1 MNKTQDKKLEMY
13 QSVRDLLLDTE
24 TGILDLMPMMDGYR
38 TKLVDN
44 IIAISRSEGTQNTD
58 RKGVTEVKD
67 HLKIDMITKSGD
79 VSRKVQSYAADIK
92 DFELLKEVRYSESK
106 LERVT
111 GNSAVALC
119 DVIYNYAKDKEAVLV
134 DYGVDAAV
142 LAHLRT
148 AIDKFAV
155 SIPKPKRSIV
165 TRRLATNALTALFFE
180 TDTLLYDQMDFAV
193 AAVKLSQPVF
203 WDDYFISRKL
213 EKPASHPL
221 ALRFLAV
228 DSEGTPIPG
237 TTAVFAKNKAKF
249 KTKQKGYFYVKNFH
263 EGTYKVTVARMG
275 YVTQIITVIVA
286 SGKRTD
292 VKVVMVAVEE

>member
-24 TGILDLMPMMDGYR
+24 PEIIDLMPMMDGYR
-38 TKLVDN
+38 TKLVN
-44 IIAISRSEGTQNTD
+44 NVISINFYEGTQNTD
-58 RKGVTEVKD
+58 RKGVTEAKD
-67 HLKIDMITKSGD
+67 HLKIDMITKAGD
-79 VSRKVQSYAADIK
+79 VSRKVQSYAAGIK
-92 DFELLKEVRYSESK
+92 DFPLLKKVRYSESK

-111 GNSAVALC
+111 GNSAAALC
-119 DVIYNYAKDKEAVLV
+119 DVIYNYAKDKETVLG

-142 LAHLRT
+142 LLSLRK
-148 AIDKFAV
+148 AIDNFAV

-180 TDTLLYDQMDFAV
+180 TDTLLYDEMDFAV
-193 AAVKLSQPVF
+193 AAVKLSAPVF
-203 WDDYFISRKL
+203 WEDYFISRKL
-213 EKPASHPL
+213 EKPSSHPL
-221 ALRFLAV
+221 AIRFQVV
-228 DSEGTPIPG
+228 DVEGTPIPG

-249 KTKQKGYFYVKNFH
+249 KTKQKGYFYVKNFP

-286 SGKRTD
+286 NGKRTD
-292 VKVVMVAVEE
+292 VKVVMVGV